1 MRGDRVEIVV
11 DVGEGVRTFDVV
23 ATRDGRRV
31 EVSIARGQVEVVEV
45 TRSGRIV
52 RTARFMASRV
62 VALVEYPAAEGP
74 GGRAPPRQIEESVDP
89 NQLTLAIPG
98 SGRASAPETGSEPGS
113 GYDEAAFGDEEAAI
127 EP

>member
-11 DVGEGVRTFDVV
+11 DVGDSVRTFEVV

-62 VALVEYPAAEGP
+62 VALVEHPAAE
-74 GGRAPPRQIEESVDP
+74 APRGESRSRGAAGE
-89 NQLTLAIPG
+89 NQLRLGLAA
-98 SGRASAPETGSEPGS
+98 SGPPSAPDDEP
-113 GYDEAAFGDEEAAI
+113 
-127 EP
+127 

>member
-11 DVGEGVRTFDVV
+11 DVGDSVRTFEVV

-62 VALVEYPAAEGP
+62 VALVEHPAAEAPRGSESRS
-74 GGRAPPRQIEESVDP
+74 GSRGAAGENQLRLGLAASGAPPAAGEEP
-89 NQLTLAIPG
+89 
-98 SGRASAPETGSEPGS
+98 
-113 GYDEAAFGDEEAAI
+113 
-127 EP
+127 

>member
-11 DVGEGVRTFDVV
+11 DVGEGVRNFEVV

-31 EVSIARGQVEVVEV
+31 EVSIARGQVEVIEV

-74 GGRAPPRQIEESVDP
+74 GGRAPPRRVSEEAIDP
-89 NQLTLAIPG
+89 NQLTLALPG
-98 SGRASAPETGSEPGS
+98 SPRPS
-113 GYDEAAFGDEEAAI
+113 DEAHPGKPGDPKGVEL
-127 EP
+127 